1 MAERISAPSI
11 ISLEGQLGSGKTV
24 LTKGIARGLGIKEEV
39 TSPSY
44 TIVSEYLKG
53 NVPLYHIDLY
63 RIEGEEEL
71 MLLGL
76 EECLYGEGISVIEWG
91 EKAKPLLE
99 DAFIRIRFILGEND
113 GRLLEIEG
121 IDL

>member
-1 MAERISAPSI
+1 M
-11 ISLEGQLGSGKTV
+11 EGQLGSGKTV
-24 LTKGIARGLGIKEEV
+24 LTKGIAAGLGINEEV

-53 NVPLYHIDLY
+53 RVPFYHIDLY
-63 RIEGEEEL
+63 RIDGEEEL

-99 DAFIRIRFILGEND
+99 GAIIRIRFVLEENE